1 MGGAMGENDNTPRQP
16 NWLRRQW
23 DRLRHAH
30 WRDVIIGQ
38 VGEGATNVV
47 IGKNNVQINVS
58 GRNLTLPIWLIMAA
72 LLVIVGFLVF
82 PLVEPL
88 WNPTQMRGQFRIAV
102 ADFGE
107 LDSRNRVQTTEKGAV
122 LSKWFFDSLF
132 REYISAQVDVAQGIE
147 LWHDDRPDVRKN
159 VDFGVMKGNTPEA
172 RRQSAA
178 KLADRIGAHMVI
190 YGNLVESGNAEPDG
204 QQLALEFYLS
214 PRVNDETAAI
224 VGAHRLGKPIDLP
237 AVFDTGDPN
246 ANVAISRLLQVRADA
261 FFWLTVGLTQAILG
275 RSDEALE
282 TFGQAESALT
292 TWRDEDGKEIL
303 YFFIGREALFLG
315 QLDEAIANFERAL
328 AIQPDYAR
336 AQIALG
342 SALLKRAM
350 AMPPAERF
358 TSPSDLEAA
367 LAAHEAGLALAR
379 QSSEPLMEQL
389 AHLALAKSYRLYGET
404 YAHLDDDV
412 EARRYLALTRQEV
425 ATVTAPL
432 TAADQ
437 YRLVAQAY
445 ETEGASYLQEADIL
459 FRQQQLDES
468 KTMLDKA
475 KVAYQN
481 CIDQGRRVVADEVLT
496 GQVIEQ
502 GCRRYAAVTEA
513 YLDRLKANP

>member
-1 MGGAMGENDNTPRQP
+1 MNEQGNTPSQP
-16 NWLRRQW
+16 NWLLRQW
-23 DRLRHAH
+23 ERLRQAR

-58 GRNLTLPIWLIMAA
+58 GRNLTMPIWLIMMA

-102 ADFGE
+102 AHFGE
-107 LDSRNRVQTTEKGAV
+107 LDSPNRVQATEKGAV

-132 REYISAQVDVAQGIE
+132 REYNDAQVDVAQGIE
-147 LWHDDRPDVRKN
+147 IWHDDRADVDKN
-159 VDFGVMKGNTPEA
+159 VTFGVIKGETPEA
-172 RRQSAA
+172 RRQAAA

-190 YGNLVESGNAEPDG
+190 YGNLVAPGETGHDG

-224 VGAHRLGKPIDLP
+224 VGAHRLGRPIDLP
-237 AVFDTGDPN
+237 SVFDTGDPN
-246 ANVAISRLLQVRADA
+246 ANIAISRLLQVRADA
-261 FFWLTVGLTQAILG
+261 LFWLTVGLTQAILG
-275 RSDEALE
+275 RSAEALE
-282 TFGQAESALT
+282 TFHQAEAALT
-292 TWRDEDGKEIL
+292 NWRDEDGKEIL
-303 YFFIGREALFLG
+303 YFFIGREALFLD
-315 QLDEAIANFERAL
+315 QLDEAVANFERAL
-328 AIQPDYAR
+328 ALQPNYAR

-350 AMPPAERF
+350 ATPPAERF
-358 TSPSDLEAA
+358 APPSDLEAA
-367 LAAHEAGLALAR
+367 LRAHEVGLALAR
-379 QSSEPLMEQL
+379 QSGEPLMEQL

-404 YAHLDDDV
+404 YAHLDDDS
-412 EARRYLALTRQEV
+412 EARRYLALARQEV

-432 TAADQ
+432 TAAGQ

-445 ETEGASYLQEADIL
+445 EAEGAAYLQEADIL

-468 KTMLDKA
+468 KSMLDEA

-481 CIDQGRRVVADEVLT
+481 CIEQGRRVVADEVLT

-502 GCRRYAAVTEA
+502 GCQRYAAVTEA
-513 YLDRLKANP
+513 YLDRLNANP